1 MADRSILFTD
11 FNAPDAEKPGEFQS
25 SYNPRK
31 IEQAL
36 ERSVKDIQ
44 RKLSN
49 ARQEFEGIDR
59 TIVGKSGR
67 LL

>member
-31 IEQAL
+31 
-36 ERSVKDIQ
+36 
-44 RKLSN
+44 
-49 ARQEFEGIDR
+49 
-59 TIVGKSGR
+59 
-67 LL
+67 

>member
-36 ERSVKDIQ
+36 ERSVKDIHA
-44 RKLSN
+44 S
-49 ARQEFEGIDR
+49 
-59 TIVGKSGR
+59 
-67 LL
+67 